1 MRFYT
6 TDWNAKRHAKCL
18 KKVLSRY
25 GHDVSYT
32 RCLELMAHLYGFA
45 NFAELRR
52 SALDQPPSAFDNDVD
67 DDILE
72 IRFQY

>member
-6 TDWNAKRHAKCL
+6 TDWNAERHTKCL